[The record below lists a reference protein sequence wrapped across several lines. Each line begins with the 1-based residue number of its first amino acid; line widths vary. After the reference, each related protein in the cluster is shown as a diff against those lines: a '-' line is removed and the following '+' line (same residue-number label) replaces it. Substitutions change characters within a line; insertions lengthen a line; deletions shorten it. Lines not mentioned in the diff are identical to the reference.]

1 MREKPPPLSLRLM
14 IKAEILIMTRLVP
27 TTGPG
32 PLFKWLFKMPV
43 FLNKIGLGWLNSSYF
58 LILTTT
64 GRKTGVLHQTPL
76 EYRYEP
82 ESDTYIIMAGWG
94 GRTDWYR
101 NTIAHPYVHVKL
113 KGRQFAA
120 QAKPLLPE
128 EVATLMGDVIRIN
141 PDSLKILSRWA
152 GTQLDGSYHSLL
164 PAAKHFPSLRLIPVE
179 EGKTK

>member
-1 MREKPPPLSLRLM
+1 MRENPPPLSLRLM
-14 IKAEILIMTRLVP
+14 LKAEILIMTRLVP
-27 TTGPG
+27 ATGPG

-43 FLNKIGLGWLNSSYF
+43 ILDKIGLGWLNSNYF

-64 GRKTGVLHQTPL
+64 GRKTGILHQTPL

-101 NTIAHPYVHVKL
+101 NTIVHPHVHVKL

-128 EVATLMGDVIRIN
+128 EVATLMGDAIKVN
-141 PDSLKILSRWA
+141 PDTLKIWSRWA
-152 GTQLDGSYHSLL
+152 GTSLDGSDQSLL
-164 PAAKHFPSLRLIPVE
+164 GAAKHFPSLRLIPVE
-179 EGKTK
+179 EESTK